1 MIKHINTFS
10 QINPIKP
17 KTLVVLDI
25 DETILR
31 FQQIDNKWWDDTY
44 TRLLPYYK
52 EKTSTHVELMWIK
65 HISNNKP
72 ILLDKDNFYIFLKNI
87 ENENCELILL
97 TARNKSISFL
107 TMKHLES
114 CGLNINLSR
123 VFYNIN
129 KGVELQKIVTTIFPD
144 IQNILF
150 VDDLEENL
158 TNIQYV
164 FSNEKLSKYNLEL
177 YKIKHIL

>member
-1 MIKHINTFS
+1 MIKHINSFS

-31 FQQIDNKWWDDTY
+31 FQQINKEWWDDTY

-52 EKTSTHVELMWIK
+52 EKTFTHVELLWIK
-65 HISNNKP
+65 YISNNKP
-72 ILLDKDNFYIFLKNI
+72 ILLDKDNFYIFLENI
-87 ENENCELILL
+87 KNENSELILL
-97 TARNKSISFL
+97 TARNESISFL

-114 CGLNINLSR
+114 CGLDINLSQ
-123 VFYNIN
+123 VFYNKN
-129 KGVELQKIVTTIFPD
+129 KGEELQKIVTTIFPN
-144 IQNILF
+144 IENILF

-158 TNIQYV
+158 TNIQHV
-164 FSNEKLSKYNLEL
+164 FNNDELSKYNLEL

>member
-52 EKTSTHVELMWIK
+52 EKIIRK
-65 HISNNKP
+65 
-72 ILLDKDNFYIFLKNI
+72 KD
-87 ENENCELILL
+87 
-97 TARNKSISFL
+97 
-107 TMKHLES
+107 
-114 CGLNINLSR
+114 
-123 VFYNIN
+123 
-129 KGVELQKIVTTIFPD
+129 P
-144 IQNILF
+144 
-150 VDDLEENL
+150 
-158 TNIQYV
+158 
-164 FSNEKLSKYNLEL
+164 
-177 YKIKHIL
+177 KIKK